1 MHRHIRLFGLIAV
14 LIVGSL
20 ALSGCGA
27 VEYMFGAGSTDD
39 AGGPADTGE
48 VSEAAPVEQPTDTPA
63 APAIDPAVAQL
74 LPDAPALPG
83 SGFRSDSA
91 QVVAST
97 GRPQLLEFFAY
108 W

>member
-1 MHRHIRLFGLIAV
+1 MHRHICLFGLTAA

-39 AGGPADTGE
+39 ADE
-48 VSEAAPVEQPTDTPA
+48 VSEAAPVEQPTNTPN
-63 APAIDPAVAQL
+63 APAIDPAVAEL
-74 LPDAPALPG
+74 LPDAPASPG

-91 QVVAST
+91 QVVAAT